1 MYSVYLV
8 RPARLADVK
17 SNNPVSLFIKF
28 TLFFKNIANSID
40 FSLVF
45 YVNNKTF
52 CNFAPSKAID
62 MVISNEVKKKI
73 ADTPDGVILTIGDF
87 NVPMQ
92 YQGALVK
99 ALNRLTE
106 QGTLQRLSKG
116 KYYKPRKT
124 IFGTLK
130 PAPEEITKDF
140 LEKNG
145 KLVGY
150 ITGNSAFAS
159 MGLTT
164 QITSSIL
171 IGTNRYRNPLTR
183 GDYVIS
189 FLQQRNPITEEYIPL
204 LRILDALKFIKEIP
218 ASSPN
223 SIVVQFCNIICA
235 LSKAEQKMLLEL
247 AANYTPY
254 VRALLGAIMEQN
266 NLETESLK
274 KSLNGTTY
282 YKLPISE
289 QVLPNKKN
297 WNIL

>member
-1 MYSVYLV
+1 M
-8 RPARLADVK
+8 
-17 SNNPVSLFIKF
+17 I
-28 TLFFKNIANSID
+28 IGE
-40 FSLVF
+40 
-45 YVNNKTF
+45 
-52 CNFAPSKAID
+52 AI
-62 MVISNEVKKKI
+62 KKKI
-73 ADTPDGVILTIGDF
+73 SDTPDGVVLTITDF
-87 NVPMQ
+87 NVDMQ

-99 ALNRLTE
+99 ALNRLVD

-116 KYYKPRKT
+116 KYYKPRRT

-130 PAPEEITKDF
+130 PVPEEITKDF

-171 IGTNRYRNPLTR
+171 IGTNRYRHPLTR
-183 GDYVIS
+183 GDYAIS
-189 FLQQRNPITEEYIPL
+189 FLQQHNPITEENIPL
-204 LRILDALKFIKEIP
+204 LRILDAIKFIKEIP
-218 ASSPN
+218 ASSPD
-223 SIVVQFCNIICA
+223 SVVTQLGSTIRA
-235 LSKAEQKMLLEL
+235 LSKAEQKRLTEL
-247 AANYTPY
+247 AESYTAY

-266 NLETESLK
+266 GLDAGLLK
-274 KSLNGTTY
+274 NSLNGTTN

-297 WNIL
+297 WKIL

>member
-1 MYSVYLV
+1 
-8 RPARLADVK
+8 
-17 SNNPVSLFIKF
+17 
-28 TLFFKNIANSID
+28 
-40 FSLVF
+40 
-45 YVNNKTF
+45 
-52 CNFAPSKAID
+52 
-62 MVISNEVKKKI
+62 MVIGNEVKKKI
-73 ADTPDGVILTIGDF
+73 ADTPDGIILTIGDF

-99 ALNRLTE
+99 ALNRLTN

-130 PAPEEITKDF
+130 PVPEEITKDF

-189 FLQQRNPITEEYIPL
+189 FLQQRNPITEENIPL

-218 ASSPN
+218 ASSPD
-223 SIVVQFCNIICA
+223 SIVGQLGNIICT
-235 LSKAEQKMLLEL
+235 LSKVEQKRLVEL
-247 AANYTPY
+247 AENYTSY

-266 NLETESLK
+266 NLDTESLK
-274 KSLNGTTY
+274 KSLNGTTN

-289 QVLPNKKN
+289 QALKNKKN

>member
-1 MYSVYLV
+1 MSE
-8 RPARLADVK
+8 LA
-17 SNNPVSLFIKF
+17 SMPIRCS
-28 TLFFKNIANSID
+28 
-40 FSLVF
+40 
-45 YVNNKTF
+45 
-52 CNFAPSKAID
+52 
-62 MVISNEVKKKI
+62 
-73 ADTPDGVILTIGDF
+73 GVIRVQCWRWKLSEVHTIEESQGEF

-130 PAPEEITKDF
+130 PVPEEITKDF

-189 FLQQRNPITEEYIPL
+189 FLQQRNPITEENFPL

-218 ASSPN
+218 ASSPD
-223 SIVVQFCNIICA
+223 SIVVQLGNIICT
-235 LSKAEQKMLLEL
+235 LSKAEQKGWWNWRRTTRHTSERFWGLSWNRTTL
-247 AANYTPY
+247 
-254 VRALLGAIMEQN
+254 IQN
-266 NLETESLK
+266 
-274 KSLNGTTY
+274 
-282 YKLPISE
+282 P
-289 QVLPNKKN
+289 
-297 WNIL
+297 

>member
-1 MYSVYLV
+1 M
-8 RPARLADVK
+8 
-17 SNNPVSLFIKF
+17 
-28 TLFFKNIANSID
+28 

-45 YVNNKTF
+45 CVNNKTF
-52 CNFAPSKAID
+52 VIFAPTNIFI
-62 MVISNEVKKKI
+62 MVISEDIKNKI
-73 ADTPDGVILTIGDF
+73 SDTPDGVVLTIGDF
-87 NVPMQ
+87 NVDMP

-99 ALNRLTE
+99 ALNRLVN

-130 PAPEEITKDF
+130 PVPEEITKDF

-150 ITGNSAFAS
+150 ITGNRAFAL

-164 QITSSIL
+164 QITSSLL
-171 IGTNRYRNPLTR
+171 IGTNRYRHPLTR
-183 GDYVIS
+183 GDYAIS
-189 FLQQRNPITEEYIPL
+189 FLQQHNPITEDNIPL

-218 ASSPN
+218 ASSPD
-223 SIVVQFCNIICA
+223 SVVTLLGNTIIA
-235 LSKAEQKMLLEL
+235 LSKTEQKKLTEL
-247 AANYTPY
+247 AENYTAY

-266 NLETESLK
+266 NLDAGLLK
-274 KSLNGTTY
+274 ASLNGTTN

-289 QVLPNKKN
+289 QALPNKRN